1 MFIDNLQCI
10 FDNYYI
16 QFYIT
21 LMSQS
26 SHKHQCANV
35 ISIVLCW
42 VMWLHACQI
51 CHTRTK
57 YRNLDI
63 HSLQQ
68 CQARTKMSQNPQ
80 IRSYY
85 AFTARSNVNQT
96 PIPLLSLLSAT
107 HLSILCLDNTNP
119 AEPAHLLCNL
129 FQSMTMFHNKGKL
142 AWHEKVSLHFSLQ
155 KQVKLHCNNWSNFRL
170 DFTDCS
176 QGLWATSWA
185 GLAT

>member
-1 MFIDNLQCI
+1 
-10 FDNYYI
+10 
-16 QFYIT
+16 
-21 LMSQS
+21 MSQS
-26 SHKHQCANV
+26 SHKHQCARCDKY
-35 ISIVLCW
+35 CW

-85 AFTARSNVNQT
+85 AFTACSNVNQR

-119 AEPAHLLCNL
+119 AEPAHFYVTYFSPWQCFITKVNWHG
-129 FQSMTMFHNKGKL
+129 MRKYHYIFHCRSKL
-142 AWHEKVSLHFSLQ
+142 NSIGL
-155 KQVKLHCNNWSNFRL
+155 CNNWSNFRL

>member
-1 MFIDNLQCI
+1 MISII
-10 FDNYYI
+10 FNS
-16 QFYIT
+16 T
-21 LMSQS
+21 
-26 SHKHQCANV
+26 SHLCHSHHTNINVHDV

-119 AEPAHLLCNL
+119 AEPAHFYVTYFSPWQCFITKVNWHG
-129 FQSMTMFHNKGKL
+129 MRKYHYIFHCRSKL
-142 AWHEKVSLHFSLQ
+142 NSIGL
-155 KQVKLHCNNWSNFRL
+155 CNNWSNFRL